1 MIKDYEMNTQ
11 LIDLSEIKLSGRTL
25 DIGGGGEGVIAKHTK
40 GNVIIID
47 KRADE
52 LEETEDIGIKVVMD
66 ATDLKFLDNY
76 FDNITCFYSF
86 MYMSD
91 EAIERVLLECRRVL
105 REGGELHIWDTELPS
120 TEDVILVPVEVKF
133 IDDSISTT
141 YGIRGSGPQKFE
153 NIIRLIDKS
162 GMEIVGDSR
171 AGNSFYIKIRK

>member
-66 ATDLKFLDNY
+66 ATD
-76 FDNITCFYSF
+76 
-86 MYMSD
+86 MSD

-105 REGGELHIWDTELPS
+105 RDGGELHIWDTELPS

-141 YGIRGSGPQKFE
+141 YGIRGSGPQTFE

-171 AGNSFYIKIRK
+171 DGSSFYIKIMKKT

>member
-1 MIKDYEMNTQ
+1 MKTNK
-11 LIDLSEIKLSGRTL
+11 LDLQKVDLREFKINGRVL
-25 DIGGGGEGVIAKHTK
+25 DIGGGGEGVMAKHIG
-40 GNVIIID
+40 GNLIIID

-91 EAIERVLLECRRVL
+91 EAIERVLLECRRIL
-105 REGGELHIWDTELPS
+105 RDGGELHIWDTELPI
-120 TEDVILVPVEVKF
+120 TDEVVLVPVEVRLLNKM
-133 IDDSISTT
+133 ISTT
-141 YGIRGSGPQKFE
+141 YGICGRGAQTIE

-171 AGNSFYIKIRK
+171 AGSSFYIKIRK